1 MEKAIYAGRAYNST
15 SGALS
20 AIFGLSFSE
29 TCVLLLEKNQWKQ
42 QWRIVKSTWFY
53 QYGPALVRSSVQI

>member
-1 MEKAIYAGRAYNST
+1 MPDGHIT
-15 SGALS
+15 VLPVLFMS

-42 QWRIVKSTWFY
+42 QWRIVKSTLFY

>member
-1 MEKAIYAGRAYNST
+1 MPDGHIT
-15 SGALS
+15 VLPVLFMS